1 MILSVGEIL
10 VDMMGH
16 KNTYTM
22 HVGGAPFNVAVG
34 SKRCGALVGF
44 VGKVGDDVPGK
55 FVRANLDS
63 FGLDSVD
70 VKVDKVRNTT
80 LAFVAHDENGE
91 RDFAF
96 FRHDTADFQLTLDDV
111 DFDTYES
118 LNIIHVGTLMLSEDK
133 GRAFA
138 TSLIDE
144 AEKRGLKVSIDAN
157 FRDDLYESK
166 ASRNAIF
173 KPYLERADL
182 LKMSLDELLEFT
194 GEDHL
199 YSAVHKLNFKDLL
212 FVTDGAKGSYI
223 FTKDGSAFIPT
234 ERVEVVDTTGAGDAY
249 YGAIL
254 AGVDHLINSGECPD
268 AINLIPVAE
277 IANSKGAETASKLGA
292 I

>member
-10 VDMMGH
+10 VDMMG
-16 KNTYTM
+16 KNNTYTM

-34 SKRCGALVGF
+34 AKRCGATVGF

-55 FVRANLDS
+55 FILSNLKN
-63 FGLDSVD
+63 FGLDKAD

-80 LAFVAHDENGE
+80 LAFVAHDDNGE

-96 FRHDTADFQLTLDDV
+96 FRHDTADYQLTLDDV
-111 DFDTYES
+111 DFDSYDGLT
-118 LNIIHVGTLMLSEDK
+118 LLHVGTLMLSEEC
-133 GRAFA
+133 GRSFA
-138 TSLIDE
+138 SALIDE
-144 AEKRGLKVSIDAN
+144 AEKRGILISIDAN

-173 KPYLERADL
+173 KHYLDRADL
-182 LKMSLDELLEFT
+182 LKLSLDELTEFT
-194 GEDHL
+194 GEDDLH
-199 YSAVHKLNFKDLL
+199 SAVKKLNFKNML
-212 FVTDGAKGSYI
+212 FVTDGAKGSHF
-223 FTKDGSAFIPT
+223 FTKDGSAFVPT
-234 ERVEVVDTTGAGDAY
+234 KKVEVVDTTGAGDAY

-254 AGVDHLINSGECPD
+254 AGVDHLINSGEGVD
-268 AINLIPVAE
+268 AISLIPVAE